1 MSNAKRPPRVD
12 TYGMCRQLISPS
24 GSNLRALLLSI
35 VVVSGIVALACDG
48 GDTQEGTS
56 ADGIEVKVPSPTGEA
71 TVRPRRT
78 TVASVTP
85 SPSPLKVCASN
96 PDPAHSSI
104 LQIEEPKPEQQ
115 VKVPFHVRGWGSN
128 IGFENRGVAL
138 AIVNAK
144 QEVIQ
149 VLDLPPQPR
158 TYRVAPPGLE
168 ITENT
173 MPFAAD
179 VVISNINEPTAFCL
193 WVYQETTETGT
204 PKGVVQVPVVVLP

>member
-1 MSNAKRPPRVD
+1 MF
-12 TYGMCRQLISPS
+12 RQLISPS
-24 GSNLRALLLSI
+24 VSNLRALLLSL
-35 VVVSGIVALACDG
+35 VVASGIVALACDS

-56 ADGIEVKVPSPTGEA
+56 ADGIVVKVPSPAGEPTA
-71 TVRPRRT
+71 RPRKT
-78 TVASVTP
+78 TAASITPSP
-85 SPSPLKVCASN
+85 SPSPLKVCAPN
-96 PDPAHSSI
+96 PDPANPSL
-104 LQIEEPKPEQQ
+104 LQIEEPKPEEQ

-128 IGFENRGVAL
+128 IGFEDKGVAL
-138 AIVNAK
+138 AVVNAK

-179 VVISNINEPTAFCL
+179 VVISNISEPTAFCL

>member
-12 TYGMCRQLISPS
+12 TYGMFRRLIPPS
-24 GSNLRALLLSI
+24 VSNLRALLLSLAL
-35 VVVSGIVALACDG
+35 VSGVVALACGG
-48 GDTQEGTS
+48 GDTQGGAAS
-56 ADGIEVKVPSPTGEA
+56 DGIVVKIPSPTGEA
-71 TVRPRRT
+71 TAKPRKT
-78 TVASVTP
+78 TAPSVTP
-85 SPSPLKVCASN
+85 SPAPLKVCAPN
-96 PDPAHSSI
+96 PDPAHSSL
-104 LQIEEPKPEQQ
+104 LQIEEPKPDQQ
-115 VKVPFHVRGWGSN
+115 VKVPIHVRGWGSN
-128 IGFENRGVAL
+128 IGFEDKGVAL

-168 ITENT
+168 ITENAK
-173 MPFAAD
+173 PFAAD
-179 VVISNINEPTAFCL
+179 VVISNINEPTSFCL

>member
-1 MSNAKRPPRVD
+1 MFRR
-12 TYGMCRQLISPS
+12 LISPS
-24 GSNLRALLLSI
+24 VSNVRALLLSLA
-35 VVVSGIVALACDG
+35 VVSGIVALACDS
-48 GDTQEGTS
+48 GDRQEGTS
-56 ADGIEVKVPSPTGEA
+56 ADGIVVKVPSPVDEPTA
-71 TVRPRRT
+71 RPRKT
-78 TVASVTP
+78 AAASVTP
-85 SPSPLKVCASN
+85 SPSPLKVCTPN
-96 PDPAHSSI
+96 PDPANSSL

-128 IGFENRGVAL
+128 IGFEDKGVAL
-138 AIVNAK
+138 AIVNVK

>member
-1 MSNAKRPPRVD
+1 MRNAKRPLRVD
-12 TYGMCRQLISPS
+12 TYGMFRQLISPS
-24 GSNLRALLLSI
+24 VSNVRALLLSL
-35 VVVSGIVALACDG
+35 VVMSVFVALACDS

-56 ADGIEVKVPSPTGEA
+56 ADGIVVKVPSPAGEPTA
-71 TVRPRRT
+71 RPRKT
-78 TVASVTP
+78 AAASVTP
-85 SPSPLKVCASN
+85 SPSPLKVCTPN
-96 PDPAHSSI
+96 PDPANSSL

-128 IGFENRGVAL
+128 IGFEDKGVAL
-138 AIVNAK
+138 AIVNVK

-168 ITENT
+168 VTENT

-179 VVISNINEPTAFCL
+179 VVISNINEPTSFCL

>member
-1 MSNAKRPPRVD
+1 MSNAKRPLCVD
-12 TYGMCRQLISPS
+12 TYGMFRRLISPS
-24 GSNLRALLLSI
+24 LSDVRALLLSL
-35 VVVSGIVALACDG
+35 VVVSAVVALACDSG
-48 GDTQEGTS
+48 GTQEGTS
-56 ADGIEVKVPSPTGEA
+56 ADGIVVKVPSPADEPTA
-71 TVRPRRT
+71 RPRKT
-78 TVASVTP
+78 AAASVTP
-85 SPSPLKVCASN
+85 SPSPLKVCTPN
-96 PDPAHSSI
+96 PDPANSSL

-128 IGFENRGVAL
+128 IGFEDKGVAL
-138 AIVNAK
+138 AIVTVK

-158 TYRVAPPGLE
+158 TYRVAPPGLT
-168 ITENT
+168 ITEHT

-179 VVISNINEPTAFCL
+179 VVVSNISEPTAFCL